1 MSTHKGLLDFTLSD
15 ELVEVGELIRNIC
28 EKEIV
33 PRRAA
38 LDEKEEYPFE
48 IFAKFKEAGLP
59 GIMYDAEYGGMGADL
74 FASIVFSEI
83 VSEYCLGVNTA
94 ISATKLGALPIEHGG
109 TEEQKMKYLP
119 KIASGEKIA
128 AFALTEPRRGSDVP
142 ALKTHA
148 VKKGDRYILNG
159 TKQWITNA
167 GVADIYTS
175 LRASPINQRVHAVF
189 LALSSKKTRKVC
201 RSANSSR
208 KWAFAARTHARSS
221 WKTWKCQKRTSWV

>member
-94 ISATKLGALPIEHGG
+94 ISATKLGALPIEHGA

-119 KIASGEKIA
+119 
-128 AFALTEPRRGSDVP
+128 L
-142 ALKTHA
+142 
-148 VKKGDRYILNG
+148 
-159 TKQWITNA
+159 
-167 GVADIYTS
+167 
-175 LRASPINQRVHAVF
+175 LRAAKKLPRSHSQNQAQVQ
-189 LALSSKKTRKVC
+189 TC
-201 RSANSSR
+201 QRSRRMPSR
-208 KWAFAARTHARSS
+208 KATVIF
-221 WKTWKCQKRTSWV
+221 